1 MGHGVMDNKYMQ
13 LAIELAKKAGKKG
26 DVPVGAVIVQ
36 KGKVLSK
43 AYNQKNA
50 RNNPTCHAEMLAI
63 NKACKKVKNFRL
75 ENCEI
80 YVTKEP
86 CVMCLGAI
94 LSARIDRLYYGA
106 KDKKYSNLDNIRF
119 NHYCEYVYVENEEC
133 ASMLSNFFKKRRKK
147 AE

>member
-1 MGHGVMDNKYMQ
+1 MDNKFMQ
-13 LAIELAKKAGKKG
+13 LAIELARKAGKKG

-36 KGKVLSK
+36 NGKLLSK

-50 RNNPTCHAEMLAI
+50 KRNPIYHAEMIAI

-75 ENCEI
+75 DNCEI

-94 LSARIDRLYYGA
+94 LSARIDTLYYGA
-106 KDKKYSNLDNIRF
+106 KDKKYSNLDNINF
-119 NHYCEYVYVENEEC
+119 NHHCEYVYVENKEC
-133 ASMLSNFFKKRRKK
+133 ADMLSDFFKERRKK

>member
-1 MGHGVMDNKYMQ
+1 MD
-13 LAIELAKKAGKKG
+13 LAIELAKKAGARG
-26 DVPVGAVIVQ
+26 DVPVGAVIV
-36 KGKVLSK
+36 KDDKVLSK

-50 RNNPTCHAEMLAI
+50 KKNPLYHAEIIAI

-75 ENCEI
+75 EGCEL

-94 LSARIDRLYYGA
+94 LSARIDKMYYGA
-106 KDKKYSNLDNIRF
+106 KDKKYSNLDTINF
-119 NHYCEYVYVENEEC
+119 NHKCEYVYMERKEC
-133 ASMLSNFFKKRRKK
+133 ADLLSDFFKERRR